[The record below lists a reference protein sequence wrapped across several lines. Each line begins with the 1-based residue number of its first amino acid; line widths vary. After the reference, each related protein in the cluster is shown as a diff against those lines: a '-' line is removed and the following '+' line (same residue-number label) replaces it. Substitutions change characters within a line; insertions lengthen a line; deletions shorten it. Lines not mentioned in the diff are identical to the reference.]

1 MGAEVGQVRTCAQ
14 TDRGVRMGARDD
26 QVEEMLRRAV
36 EFLRAR
42 IELAQVFL
50 FGSHANDRAD
60 EWSDIDLA
68 VFSPDAASMTLVD
81 RAGLATDLQLECGSE
96 LEPHFFP
103 ATALEDPQPGSFVG
117 HILETGKR
125 VV

>member
-1 MGAEVGQVRTCAQ
+1 MAKAAADVASRVQV
-14 TDRGVRMGARDD
+14 
-26 QVEEMLRRAV
+26 AV
-36 EFLRAR
+36 EFLRVR

-50 FGSHANDRAD
+50 FGSHADGRAD
-60 EWSDIDLA
+60 DWSDIDLA

-81 RAGLATDLQLECGSE
+81 RAGLATDLQLACGLE

-103 ATALEDPQPGSFVG
+103 ATALENPEPGSFVR